1 HLGQIG
7 RGSLVPELE
16 TYVFAMK
23 AGETCP
29 IPVPSRYGWH
39 VVSVLDRADGRA
51 LPYESVKTRIADYL
65 TEERSLGRE
74 RDIMCLQCGYVLR
87 PQELAVLRTVP
98 APARVSRQPIRRTN
112 PLTRAA

>member
-1 HLGQIG
+1 MSNWWLKSCPKC
-7 RGSLVPELE
+7 RG
-16 TYVFAMK
+16 
-23 AGETCP
+23 
-29 IPVPSRYGWH
+29 
-39 VVSVLDRADGRA
+39 D
-51 LPYESVKTRIADYL
+51 L

-98 APARVSRQPIRRTN
+98 APARDSRQPIRRTN